1 MTVYNQHLFSEIFLR
16 RIRQETRDLNGLQAR
31 LRTIAETWRYYQGQ
45 IAGDDLVEWRDK
57 VIRPILGYL
66 GFFVPPADDDGSA
79 LYLYADWSQSDRLGV
94 CLALPRSADLGGFDN
109 DGRFRSGSTVKGRN
123 WAQRTVQLLRDEDVA
138 WGVVTNGAQ
147 WRLFHREEA
156 SPIETFLHVDL
167 ETIVTRNDLETYSIF
182 QRFFGCGAFDWADD
196 GRRQALDEYKA
207 QSDEGTRLIEEHLKD
222 EVEEIVKSLCRGLI
236 EDFERDGE
244 DVTQR
249 DVRRDIYHSAI
260 FMLYR
265 LLFVLYAEARG
276 FLPLDS
282 PRYAPLSLDRL
293 LTEVEAHHRG
303 EGRYPDDYYLWRRLR
318 DLFALIDQ
326 GDEGGGIIAYNGG
339 LFDPEKQPTLAKR
352 QARNPFVERALVA
365 LAFLPAGDGSLSL
378 DRIDYRDL
386 AVRHLGSLYE
396 SLLEYN
402 LFVVHDEQVVMR
414 TVQKQTVF
422 VPLSQADKVKA
433 HETVLPVGEVYLSET
448 EGERKS
454 SGSYYTAEPIV
465 DYCVRRAVEDKI
477 DELWTPLA
485 QELKRDLAALQ
496 VAADEG
502 EARRLRQH
510 IDDKLLAFVEDK
522 LLELKI
528 LDPAMGSGHFLV
540 NAVNYLA
547 NRIVDLLN
555 TTYWVNE
562 GLETDIIH
570 WKRRVAERCIYGVDK
585 NPLAVEMAKL
595 SLWIT
600 TAALDKPLEF
610 FDHHLRPGDSLI
622 GARLP
627 DLGVHPRATHR
638 NAQNAGRSE
647 TFDQFQLRTAMEHVL
662 GDFAEFYR
670 LDRDRTDD
678 IKRKEHL
685 YSRIREALAPY
696 IELADLHTSVWFAGR
711 TDEETYATLGRAVG
725 DRATWVE
732 AKEQLGL
739 KTVLEQHRDKHFFHW
754 ELEFPEVFWPSLS
767 NPAGS
772 AAGGSGAKTG
782 FDVVLANPPWDI
794 WKPNSQEFF
803 TRYDRNFRRLNK
815 QQAKR
820 RIAQLFKNPRIQAE
834 WEAYERFFQ
843 QGSEYYRNC
852 GRFEHQSG
860 EADGRQVGGDLNL
873 YKLFLELFYD
883 LAAAGGRCAI
893 VVPSG
898 LYTDLGC
905 KGLRELFFDQAE
917 VQSLYCFENRRGIFP
932 GIHRSFKFVVFAF
945 RKGGRTQAFKS
956 AFFLHRVE
964 RLKTLDGDAL
974 SLPVDLVK
982 RLSPRAY
989 SVLEVRSQQDIE
1001 ILRKVFRFPL
1011 LGEDVPGAWRVQ
1023 LTTEFHMTNDSD
1035 LFNTE
1040 GRGLP
1045 LYEGK
1050 MIWQYDHQFAEPR
1063 YWVEEDKGRERLV
1076 RKEIGRVEQAL
1087 ADRFVPTGKG
1097 SKRDRLA
1104 AFLLEKRGKPKVGED
1119 EIELDYEHYRIFYR
1133 NIAASTNERAFIATI
1148 APPGL
1153 FFGHTINSVIPVQ
1166 FDVEAVN
1173 PSAISFRGFYNPCL
1187 TLAEM
1192 AFLCGS
1198 FNSFAVDYLIRQK
1211 ITNHL
1216 DMFYV
1221 YELPI
1226 PRYTT
1231 GDPYFAEIVERCG
1244 MLVCTTPEY
1253 DDLKAELGISQG
1265 ITDPEERRRLMA
1277 EIDAYVAL
1285 IYDLAEDELR
1295 HILTRFPLVDD
1306 AIKRG
1311 VLEAYRA
1318 LSRDKVV
1325 TS

>member
-1 MTVYNQHLFSEIFLR
+1 MTVYNHLLFSEIFF
-16 RIRQETRDLNGLQAR
+16 RQETRDLVGVQAS

-66 GFFVPPADDDGSA
+66 GFFVPPAAGGGSV
-79 LYLYADWSQSDRLGV
+79 LHLYADWSQSDRLGV
-94 CLALPRSADLGGFDN
+94 CLALPRSADLGGFEG
-109 DGRFRSGSTVKGRN
+109 DGRFRTGSTVKGRN

-138 WGVVTNGAQ
+138 WGMVTNGAQ

-167 ETIVTRNDLETYSIF
+167 ETLIAHNDLETYTIF
-182 QRFFGCGAFDWADD
+182 QRFFGRGAFDWADD
-196 GRRQALDEYKA
+196 GRLQVLDRYKA

-236 EDFERDGE
+236 EDFERDGD

-282 PRYAPLSLDRL
+282 PRYAPLSFDRL

-326 GDEGGGIIAYNGG
+326 GDEEGRIIAYNGG

-352 QARNPFVERALVA
+352 GARNPFVERALVA

-402 LFVVHDEQVVMR
+402 LFVVHDEPVVMR

-422 VPLSQADKVKA
+422 VPLSQAGKVKA
-433 HETVLPVGEVYLSET
+433 HETVLPIGEVYLSET

-454 SGSYYTAEPIV
+454 SGSYYTVEPIV
-465 DYCVRRAVEDKI
+465 DYCVRKAVGDKV
-477 DELWTPLA
+477 DGLWAPVAEEL
-485 QELKRDLAALQ
+485 ERDLAALQ

-502 EARRLRQH
+502 EAVRLRKH
-510 IDDKLLAFVEDK
+510 IDDKLLAFVEEK
-522 LLELKI
+522 LLGLRI

-555 TTYWVNE
+555 TTDWVNE
-562 GLETDIIH
+562 SIETDIIH
-570 WKRRVAERCIYGVDK
+570 WKRLVAERCIYGVDK

-600 TAALDKPLEF
+600 TAALDRPLEF

-622 GARLP
+622 GTRLP
-627 DLGVHPRATHR
+627 DLGVHPRAMHR
-638 NAQNAGRSE
+638 NVQDAGRSK
-647 TFDQFQLRTAMEHVL
+647 TFDQFQLRTTMERVL
-662 GDFAEFYR
+662 DDFAEFYR

-685 YSRIREALAPY
+685 YGRIREALSSY
-696 IELADLHTSVWFAGR
+696 LELADLHTSVWFDGKI
-711 TDEETYATLGRAVG
+711 DEETYATLGRAVG

-767 NPAGS
+767 TS
-772 AAGGSGAKTG
+772 ARSAVGGSRERAG

-815 QQAKR
+815 QQAKQ
-820 RIAQLFKNPRIQAE
+820 RIAQLFQNPRIQAE

-860 EADGRQVGGDLNL
+860 DVGGRQVSGDLNL

-883 LAAAGGRCAI
+883 LAEGGQCAI

-905 KGLRELFFDQAE
+905 KGLRELFYDQTE

-932 GIHRSFKFVVFAF
+932 GIHRSFKFIVFAF
-945 RKGGRTQAFKS
+945 RKGGCTQAFKS

-964 RLKTLDGDAL
+964 RLKTLDRDAL

-982 RLSPRAY
+982 ELSPRAY
-989 SVLEVRSQQDIE
+989 SVLEVRSQQDIK
-1001 ILRKVFRFPL
+1001 ILRKMFRFPL
-1011 LGEDVPGAWRVQ
+1011 LGEDVPDTWRVQ

-1050 MIWQYDHQFAEPR
+1050 MIWQYDHRFAEPR
-1063 YWVEEDKGRERLV
+1063 YWVEEAKGRERLA
-1076 RKEIGRVEQAL
+1076 RKEIGRIEQAL

-1097 SKRDRLA
+1097 SKRGRLA

-1119 EIELDYEHYRIFYR
+1119 EIELDYEHYRLGFR
-1133 NIAASTNERAFIATI
+1133 DIAASTNERTFISTVL
-1148 APPGL
+1148 APNWFCNNKCITNVPL
-1153 FFGHTINSVIPVQ
+1153 Y
-1166 FDVEAVN
+1166 FDVLAVD
-1173 PSAISFRGFYNPCL
+1173 PSSSDFSVYYRPLLSPQEICFVVAL
-1187 TLAEM
+1187 
-1192 AFLCGS
+1192 
-1198 FNSFAVDYLIRQK
+1198 FNSFAVDYIIRFK
-1211 ITNHL
+1211 ISTTLN
-1216 DMFYV
+1216 MFYV

-1253 DDLKAELGISQG
+1253 DDLKDELGISRG
-1265 ITDPEERRRLMA
+1265 VTDPEQRRRLMA

-1285 IYDLAEDELR
+1285 IYELTEEELR

-1306 AIKRG
+1306 AVKRG

-1318 LSRDKVV
+1318 LTRSKVV
-1325 TS
+1325 IS